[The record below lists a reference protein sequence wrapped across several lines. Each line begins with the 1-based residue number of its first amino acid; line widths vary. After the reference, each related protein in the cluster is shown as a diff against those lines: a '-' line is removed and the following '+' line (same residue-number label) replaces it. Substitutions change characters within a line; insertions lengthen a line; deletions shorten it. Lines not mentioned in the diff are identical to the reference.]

1 MSIESAL
8 RELGKEIQKDER
20 FIALQAAAKVNAG
33 NAAYIS

>member
-20 FIALQAAAKVNAG
+20 FVALQVLSL
-33 NAAYIS
+33 IHI

>member
-20 FIALQAAAKVNAG
+20 FVALQVAAKHPLCSANG
-33 NAAYIS
+33 